1 MNSSE
6 LPSYITSQASLSK
19 SAADTY
25 AAYPNAIMPPLSGV
39 PRLRRVWRTQIL
51 VFELA
56 TCLANGSDEL
66 ASEVVPTQR
75 FLEFEQC
82 TVNRDSGYWIILTF
96 QSTSIDLLIPS
107 VYCPQ
112 VSTHDPEDR
121 TMPTHSREF
130 KVKDWEKYARD
141 EEVEDIDMREEDR
154 RERERPQERF
164 VIGPNGEKRP
174 ISSLS
179 SIVWAMEI
187 GTGLR
192 DEEYVDKKPP
202 PKKRVRII

>member
-82 TVNRDSGYWIILTF
+82 TVNRDSGT
-96 QSTSIDLLIPS
+96 QSDDCAASGTYSRSQTGDCRSCCRADCRGSPRAAQLADERLEGRLRCNLEDELREDFRLDLLSDDGPDPS
-107 VYCPQ
+107 GNG
-112 VSTHDPEDR
+112 R
-121 TMPTHSREF
+121 TPATGT
-130 KVKDWEKYARD
+130 D
-141 EEVEDIDMREEDR
+141 EAMRGGDACRVDR
-154 RERERPQERF
+154 RASVGAGGRF
-164 VIGPNGEKRP
+164 RIG
-174 ISSLS
+174 
-179 SIVWAMEI
+179 I
-187 GTGLR
+187 GTMV
-192 DEEYVDKKPP
+192 EMKS
-202 PKKRVRII
+202 RIS